1 MILDKA
7 SFNSRISISSLFFN
21 YLVGRK
27 TQYFW
32 NNFYFL
38 FFNVDV
44 SIKQGSVL
52 FLVLSALYLSFI
64 FHIFKKRVKNLKIP
78 MSLIFFVDNSLFI
91 LQEKSF
97 EKLNSHLFCSYNVIL
112 SLLEQFG
119 LVIEH
124 EKTEIFYFSR
134 SQVFN
139 LSPLDLNIFEGPILC
154 PKDIW

>member
-1 MILDKA
+1 
-7 SFNSRISISSLFFN
+7 
-21 YLVGRK
+21 
-27 TQYFW
+27 
-32 NNFYFL
+32 
-38 FFNVDV
+38 
-44 SIKQGSVL
+44 
-52 FLVLSALYLSFI
+52 
-64 FHIFKKRVKNLKIP
+64 

>member
-1 MILDKA
+1 LIQEYQYLH
-7 SFNSRISISSLFFN
+7 FFSN

-27 TQYFW
+27 TQYLW
-32 NNFYFL
+32 NNFSFL

-52 FLVLSALYLSFI
+52 FLVLSALYLSSI

-78 MSLIFFVDNSLFI
+78 ISLIFFVDNSLFI

-97 EKLNSHLFCSYNVIL
+97 EKLNSHLFCSYNVIS
-112 SLLEQFG
+112 SLLEQFE

-139 LSPLDLNIFEGPILC
+139 LSPLDLNIFGGPILC